1 MADLGRPLPPII
13 FLQRPSLILCNFLFH
28 HLDRVNTLL
37 PPVDII
43 YPLLFTSRL
52 NSMHTVV
59 LTIPHLNPTMLLPT
73 SQSVLLYPFLVHV
86 KYEINVPLVF
96 VWRLVMR
103 VFLWTEHNL

>member
-13 FLQRPSLILCNFLFH
+13 FLQHPSSCNFLLFH

-52 NSMHTVV
+52 NSMHAVV

-86 KYEINVPLVF
+86 KYEVNVLLVF
-96 VWRLVMR
+96 VWRLAMR
-103 VFLWTEHNL
+103 VFLCTEHNL